1 MHFFFNLK
9 ISGKGGGAS
18 KIFGLPQR
26 APKCYANDVLKTNID
41 FMIQSIFYFI
51 RKGLYNTNFFASA
64 SEDPRFPKDVNS
76 VTSILETNGEGG
88 EIGQPAIWGLQRNMH
103 LQSD

>member
-1 MHFFFNLK
+1 
-9 ISGKGGGAS
+9 
-18 KIFGLPQR
+18 
-26 APKCYANDVLKTNID
+26 
-41 FMIQSIFYFI
+41 MIQSIFYFI
-51 RKGLYNTNFFASA
+51 RKGLYNTIFFASA
-64 SEDPRFPKDVNS
+64 SEDPRSPKDVNS